1 MFKRGEK
8 TETKEINSEQEN
20 LYKRNKLKVCT
31 SSWLQIKAGEENPDG
46 VKSVEMEG
54 KGRNHRI
61 S

>member
-8 TETKEINSEQEN
+8 TETKEIKSEQEN
-20 LYKRNKLKVCT
+20 LCKRNKRKVYT

-46 VKSVEMEG
+46 SVEMEG